1 MQKQLT
7 RDEILEIA
15 ARIIKCDKKCIR
27 VQPRYVEYDG
37 SKKVND
43 DQGDWIT
50 IPRKTNTIY
59 FCDKMQVAF
68 QNSQVSIGS
77 QLFNKVL
84 NFEIAHLQSSSTNAY
99 KPCYEIIDLQFCPE
113 INVSIASFDTSGVS
127 SYAIRFYYLE
137 IYLV

>member
-43 DQGDWIT
+43 DQGDWIR

-59 FCDKMQVAF
+59 FCDKLQVAF
-68 QNSQVSIGS
+68 TNAQISIGS

-84 NFEIAHLQSSSTNAY
+84 NFEIANLVSPTTNPY
-99 KPCYEIIDLQFCPE
+99 KPCFETIDLQFCPE
-113 INVSIASFDTSGVS
+113 ITIGAASFDTSGVGT
-127 SYAIRFYYLE
+127 YAIRFYYLE